1 MRIRLLPSC
10 KELILSQGGSGPLSP
25 GAGLGEATD
34 PCETK
39 ASPEPSLLSPC
50 CSLLVDLA
58 HLSPEKRVCVCV
70 HVQFVDDNCP
80 KK

>member
-1 MRIRLLPSC
+1 MR
-10 KELILSQGGSGPLSP
+10 
-25 GAGLGEATD
+25 GLGEATD

-58 HLSPEKRVCVCV
+58 HLSPEKRVCVRARDLLMTTALRSEKS
-70 HVQFVDDNCP
+70 VQAWANQQSVP
-80 KK
+80 